1 MIDENWLTSYQHLS
15 GIENALKRIDD
26 RIKIRMGNQISLV
39 YALAILEQEYSNF
52 EQDFCSF
59 FPELQRHMKD
69 YDFLIQNST

>member
-26 RIKIRMGNQISLV
+26 RISLV